1 MTRGD
6 LYRVRLG
13 RGRGHEQAG
22 TRYGVV
28 VQADE
33 FLSRSMVI
41 IAPTSTRAFPATF
54 RPEITI
60 SGVTTRVMADQ
71 LRSVDV
77 ERFGKRVR
85 RLTREE
91 MREVDDAL
99 RIVLDL

>member
-1 MTRGD
+1 VTRGD

-22 TRYGVV
+22 SRFGVI

-33 FLSRSMVI
+33 FLSRSIVI

-54 RPEITI
+54 RPEIRI
-60 SGVTTRVMADQ
+60 SGTTTRVMIDQ
-71 LRSVDV
+71 LRCVDV

-99 RIVLDL
+99 RVVLDL

>member
-6 LYRVRLG
+6 VYRVRLG

-22 TRYGVV
+22 ARYGVV

-41 IAPTSTRAFPATF
+41 IAPTSARAFPATF
-54 RPEITI
+54 RPEIAI
-60 SGVTTRVMADQ
+60 SGVTTRVMTDQ

-91 MREVDDAL
+91 MREVDEAL